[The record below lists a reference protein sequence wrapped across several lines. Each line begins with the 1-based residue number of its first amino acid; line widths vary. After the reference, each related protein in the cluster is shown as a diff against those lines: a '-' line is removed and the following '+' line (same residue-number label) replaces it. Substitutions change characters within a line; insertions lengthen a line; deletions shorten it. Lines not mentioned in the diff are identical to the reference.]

1 MLDGYCCKKAKK
13 EEPGAKKRRE
23 LFQKF
28 SQGQLCSP
36 LNAITRT
43 RWAVPGCILRQ
54 RREERGR
61 ERAFWISGGV
71 SQKKIARQDLQQA
84 SLKAG
89 GAKPQPPS
97 SGVLCWILLE
107 LSQVGK
113 VFVFDLSQP
122 VSHPHWTTPSQF
134 PSEEAVS

>member
-1 MLDGYCCKKAKK
+1 MDIAARKLKRKSQVR
-13 EEPGAKKRRE
+13 RRE
-23 LFQKF
+23 EKLFQKV

-36 LNAITRT
+36 LNAITKT
-43 RWAVPGCILRQ
+43 RWAVPGCRLRQ

-84 SLKAG
+84 RLKAG

-97 SGVLCWILLE
+97 SSVLCWILLE

-113 VFVFDLSQP
+113 VFVFDLSQA